1 MEIIATGEMEEAWV
15 YLSNDKNYGVPSDE
29 YQKIVMDGVI
39 KLECPRMNC
48 VICSLARG
56 ISFRIIL
63 NGKKFQLGFL
73 RRCRGTFTDCLGRSP
88 DGQLHRTKVLSRG
101 SLSVRVK
108 ERVSA
113 NRLKLF
119 EDPGCPEQ
127 LFDGFFIQMEGLES
141 DVKVCGWDPKT
152 LVLELDQV
160 IPENVQIHSEN
171 IELCSTWEAPILG
184 MKLILLRAGI
194 GRVANLRMRLATTRC
209 TNAAS

>member
-1 MEIIATGEMEEAWV
+1 MV
-15 YLSNDKNYGVPSDE
+15 KNSNWDFFVDVG
-29 YQKIVMDGVI
+29 
-39 KLECPRMNC
+39 
-48 VICSLARG
+48 
-56 ISFRIIL
+56 
-63 NGKKFQLGFL
+63 
-73 RRCRGTFTDCLGRSP
+73 GTFTDCLGRSP

-141 DVKVCGWDPKT
+141 DVKVCDWDPKT

-171 IELCSTWEAPILG
+171 IELCSPWEAPILG

-194 GRVANLRMRLATTRC
+194 EPSTANLRMRLATTRC
-209 TNAAS
+209 TNALLEQTGIKPVLFLTDGFPHLLQIGDQRRTELFDLVPRKRDTLQGMCC